1 MVTQTMDE
9 QFLRAA
15 LQQAWK
21 GRGICAPNP
30 SVGAV
35 AVQNNSIIAQAW
47 HHGAGSAHAE
57 QLLLSQLPPG
67 LPGIT
72 LYVTLEPCN
81 HWGRTPPCVDAIRQY
96 GIERVV
102 YGYSDPNPMVIANN
116 TPKILQDGGIEVLHV
131 ILPEI
136 NEFYR
141 SYAYWTQT
149 KKPWV
154 TVKLAQTL
162 DGKIAGLSGERLHLS
177 NELCFEFT
185 HEMRRQ
191 TDVILTTAQT
201 VNCDDPALNVRLS
214 SGTTS
219 KPVAVI
225 DARASLNPASKLF
238 KTAKY
243 CHIYHLESVK
253 IMAKQ
258 PNCTYHGMPGQDG
271 RVDLEA
277 VIHHLGHLGYHDLW
291 VEAGGTLFSALHQAG
306 LVQRTYLYLV
316 PRFLG
321 RESVSVYPHQLPW
334 AFSGEKTWIPKGD
347 NMILS
352 ICSDPMTGA
361 QTCLPV

>member
-1 MVTQTMDE
+1 MVAELMHE
-9 QFLRAA
+9 QFLHAA
-15 LQQAWK
+15 LEQAWK
-21 GRGICAPNP
+21 GRGLCAPNP

-57 QLLLSQLPPG
+57 QLLLSKLPPG

-81 HWGRTPPCVDAIRQY
+81 HWGRTPPCVDAIKQY

-102 YGYSDPNPMVIANN
+102 YGYRDPNPMVIANN
-116 TPKILQDGGIEVLHV
+116 TPKILKDEGIEVFHL

-136 NEFYR
+136 NAFYQ
-141 SYAYWTQT
+141 SYSYWTQT

-154 TVKLAQTL
+154 TVKIAQTL
-162 DGKIAGLSGERLHLS
+162 DGKIAGLGQARLHLS
-177 NELCFEFT
+177 NELCSEFT
-185 HEMRRQ
+185 HEMRRKS
-191 TDVILTTAQT
+191 DVILTTAQT
-201 VNCDDPALNVRLS
+201 VNCDDPALNARLPAE
-214 SGTTS
+214 TLS

-238 KTAKY
+238 KTAKH

-253 IMAKQ
+253 IMTKQ
-258 PNCTYHGMPGQDG
+258 PNSTYYAMPGQNG
-271 RVDLEA
+271 RVDLAA
-277 VIHHLGHLGYHDLW
+277 VISHLGHLGYHDLW
-291 VEAGGTLFSALHQAG
+291 LEAGGTLFSALHQAG
-306 LVQRTYLYLV
+306 LVQQTYLYLV

-321 RESVSVYPHQLPW
+321 KESVSVYPHHLPLE
-334 AFSGEKTWIPKGD
+334 FSGQKTWIPKGD

-352 ICSDPMTGA
+352 ICSGPMTRGSF
-361 QTCLPV
+361 CIR